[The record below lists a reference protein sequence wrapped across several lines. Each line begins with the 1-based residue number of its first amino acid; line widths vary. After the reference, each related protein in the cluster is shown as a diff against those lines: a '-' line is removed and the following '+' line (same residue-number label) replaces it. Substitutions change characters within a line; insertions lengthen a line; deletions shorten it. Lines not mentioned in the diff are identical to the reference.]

1 MRLRHMTVAGF
12 RGFSTERYFDLDGDV
27 ILVSGPNGTGKTSF
41 FDALLWALT
50 GSVGR
55 IGSSDNLLSRFSDFG
70 ECRVELLLAD
80 EDDHELR
87 IVRRFSDS
95 ESLTVV
101 YEGQRHHG
109 PTAEAVLLL
118 AIWPNGQGA
127 SDPLESFGRAMTRS
141 IYLEQDRVNEFV
153 DADDEQQRFEVVGE
167 IVGAGR
173 LGELSRQLESG
184 RRAWTT
190 ATNQLDQEFEP
201 VIRQRSQLTQRLQ
214 ELSSVES
221 AEQTEQ
227 QFRKWLDLVRTLVE
241 VAEPEPGK
249 RSAERSIEFALE
261 RLSRLVRECEG
272 QLSQLGRLRELLA
285 NAPQPE
291 REVDGIR
298 SEVQRLEQM
307 HADASKKLEE
317 LASQAADARRNAL
330 AHEEEARS
338 LGALAQLAMR
348 HLSATC
354 PVCGQSHERLETEKR
369 LQDLVT
375 QSGLTTQAI
384 EDGGLAQAADEVRRV
399 ESELA
404 RMLADQRE
412 AEVSNRRLEGW
423 RDDVRGAA
431 SESGL
436 EFTGSVEDLSDAVD
450 LTMGDLRTRAE
461 GLRSQRAEGERI
473 AAAFARVAEAAE
485 AVTLQDE
492 INSTETRVREHD
504 SIVGLRRLAAEDA
517 HRLHDAVR
525 AVSESLVA
533 DELERIEPLLQRI
546 YATVDPHPAFR
557 VVRFLTQMHR
567 GRGRLWTSIEA
578 NASEET
584 ISVEEPRTVLSSSQL
599 NVLAVAAFL
608 ALNLAAADPP
618 LKLVA
623 LDDPLQSLDNVN
635 LLGLSDL
642 LRRLRGRRQIVLSTH
657 DDRLASLLDRKLRPV
672 GPGERTIS
680 ITFAAWDTSG
690 PIVQARDVPRDSP
703 DLRLV
708 SSL

>member
-1 MRLRHMTVAGF
+1 MTVSGF
-12 RGFSTERYFDLDGDV
+12 RGFSTEQYFDLDGDV
-27 ILVSGPNGTGKTSF
+27 VLVSGPNGTGKTSF

-55 IGSSDNLLSRFSDFG
+55 IGQGDTLLNRFSDFG
-70 ECRVELLLAD
+70 ECRVELLLVGG
-80 EDDHELR
+80 DDRELR
-87 IVRRFSDS
+87 IVRRFSIS
-95 ESLTVV
+95 ESLAVE
-101 YEGQRHHG
+101 YEGQRYHG
-109 PTAEAVLLL
+109 SSAEAVLLL
-118 AIWPNGQGA
+118 AIWPYGRGSA
-127 SDPLESFGRAMTRS
+127 DPLESFGRAMTRS

-153 DADDEQQRFEVVGE
+153 DTDDEQQRFEVVGE

-184 RRAWTT
+184 RRAWTS
-190 ATNQLDQEFEP
+190 ATNKMEQEFEP
-201 VIRQRSQLTQRLQ
+201 VLRQRSQLTQRIQ

-221 AEQTEQ
+221 AEETEE
-227 QFRKWLDLVRTLVE
+227 QFREWLVLVRNLIE
-241 VAEPEPGK
+241 VPDPEPGR
-249 RSAERSIEFALE
+249 RSVERLIEFALD
-261 RLSRLVRECEG
+261 RLSRPIRECEG
-272 QLSQLGRLRELLA
+272 KLSQLDRLRELLS

-291 REVDGIR
+291 GDVDGLR
-298 SEVQRLEQM
+298 TEVQRLEQV
-307 HADASKKLEE
+307 HTEASKRLEE
-317 LASQAADARRNAL
+317 LERQAADARRSAI
-330 AHEEEARS
+330 AHAEEARS
-338 LGALAQLAMR
+338 LGALAQLAMK
-348 HLSATC
+348 HMSATC

-369 LQDLVT
+369 LQDMVA
-375 QSGLTTQAI
+375 QSGLSPQSI
-384 EDGGLAQAADEVRRV
+384 EDEGLVQAADEVQRA
-399 ESELA
+399 ESQLA
-404 RMLADQRE
+404 RLRADQRE
-412 AEVSNRRLEGW
+412 AEVARRRMESW
-423 RDDVRGAA
+423 KDDVRGAA
-431 SESGL
+431 LENGL
-436 EFTGSVEDLSDAVD
+436 KFTENVEGLFSTVEQA
-450 LTMGDLRTRAE
+450 MIDLRTRAE
-461 GLRSQRAEGERI
+461 GLRVQRAEGERI
-473 AAAFARVAEAAE
+473 AAALARVAEAAE

-492 INSTETRVREHD
+492 IDSIEVRVREHD
-504 SIVGLRRLAAEDA
+504 SIVELRRLAAEDA
-517 HRLHDAVR
+517 RLLHEAVR
-525 AVSESLVA
+525 DVSESLVA

-557 VVRFLTQMHR
+557 VVKFLTQMHR

-584 ISVEEPRTVLSSSQL
+584 ISIDEPRTVLSSSQL